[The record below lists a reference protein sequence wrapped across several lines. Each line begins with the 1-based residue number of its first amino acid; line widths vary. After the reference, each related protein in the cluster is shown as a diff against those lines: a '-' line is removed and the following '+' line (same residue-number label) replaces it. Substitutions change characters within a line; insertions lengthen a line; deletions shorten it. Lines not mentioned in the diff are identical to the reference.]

1 MQSFFFIIKSFQ
13 SLVIFFSSH
22 KNSTALNNLHLRF
35 KLTIKLNDTIFMKE
49 IKNLLSSKSFQ
60 INKAQFS
67 ATLEEQL
74 WTLLQLIF
82 VENWVKK

>member
-1 MQSFFFIIKSFQ
+1 MFFFLVIKSFQ
-13 SLVIFFSSH
+13 SLVISSSDY

-35 KLTIKLNDTIFMKE
+35 KLTNKLNDTISMKE

-60 INKAQFS
+60 RNEAQFS

-82 VENWVKK
+82 AENWVKK